1 MSQQNMNQFIMP
13 QYIIVHCKHE
23 GCYNPLMFRDEKL
36 ENKISPIH
44 INPPKIFL
52 FDNKPEAK
60 EFFTD
65 YINDVD
71 VLDERCKHDED
82 INHIDH
88 CSCGIVHLD
97 DETGEPNLFY
107 NQKNQ
112 IFLLEPS
119 AQIFAP
125 PHFQKIE
132 MANLNLINSLVR
144 TSRTLRKEQ
153 QRRYVELGKRCEEYL
168 APTMCQPVTPPSE
181 KTQTQSQTTPQ
192 AKPAKKPPAK
202 KTSAKKESKVTK
214 DQMDQIN

>member
-13 QYIIVHCKHE
+13 QYIIVHCKHD
-23 GCYNPLMFRDEKL
+23 GCYNPLMFQDEKI

-82 INHIDH
+82 INHVDH

-107 NQKNQ
+107 NKKNQ

-168 APTMCQPVTPPSE
+168 APTMCQPVTE
-181 KTQTQSQTTPQ
+181 DTTQTTT
-192 AKPAKKPPAK
+192 KPAKKPPAK
-202 KTSAKKESKVTK
+202 KTPAKKASK
-214 DQMDQIN
+214 QEIDQIN

>member
-36 ENKISPIH
+36 DNKISPIH

-168 APTMCQPVTPPSE
+168 APAMCQPVTPPP
-181 KTQTQSQTTPQ
+181 TPTQSMPTTP
-192 AKPAKKPPAK
+192 AKPTKKTPAK
-202 KTSAKKESKVTK
+202 KTPGKKGAKPEI
-214 DQMDQIN
+214 DEIN

>member
-1 MSQQNMNQFIMP
+1 MTQQNMNQFIMP

-168 APTMCQPVTPPSE
+168 APTMCQPVTQDTPQPT
-181 KTQTQSQTTPQ
+181 TQTTTTS
-192 AKPAKKPPAK
+192 KPAKKTPAK
-202 KTSAKKESKVTK
+202 KAAAKKVTK